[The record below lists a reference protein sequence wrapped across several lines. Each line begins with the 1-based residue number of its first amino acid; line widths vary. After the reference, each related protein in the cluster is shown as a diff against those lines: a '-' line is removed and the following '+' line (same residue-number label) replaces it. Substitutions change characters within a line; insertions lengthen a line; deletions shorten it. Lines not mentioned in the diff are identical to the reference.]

1 MKNKKKYFVVL
12 TILLIIFVVV
22 VSVVKNNNNSKT
34 DQNIINRDSKLSDIK
49 LMDDKVN
56 IYFFYGNGCPHCE
69 DEFVFLENLSEEYSK
84 DINIYSLEVLYN
96 QDNADILIDFAEI
109 MGKQVTG
116 VPFTI
121 IGEET
126 FSGFGKSAEDSFKN
140 AIKKQINNSFDVYNE
155 YQKS

>member
-1 MKNKKKYFVVL
+1 MKNKKKYFIVL
-12 TILLIIFVVV
+12 TIILIIFVII
-22 VSVVKNNNNSKT
+22 VSVVKNNNNSKVK
-34 DQNIINRDSKLSDIK
+34 QNLINRDSKLSDIK

-69 DEFVFLENLSEEYSK
+69 DEFIFLENLNEEYTK
-84 DINIYSLEVLYN
+84 DINIYSFEVWHN
-96 QDNADILIDFAEI
+96 QDNANILIDFAEI

-126 FSGFGKSAEDSFKN
+126 FSGFGKSAEKNFKN
-140 AIKKQINNSFDVYNE
+140 AIEKEINNSFDVYKE
-155 YQKS
+155 YQNN